1 MAYNPSGVITGSAQ
15 TGLTSPTYTVAA
27 AQAPTQLGKQVY
39 VSALGGTQTGV
50 EVHSG
55 SRRFLA
61 NFVVP
66 ASWKTQREG
75 NMSGSLGAVTGA
87 MIMSG
92 FNTFNLLVLKGCAV
106 DSIGN
111 VRDMRVRLQVDLPVG
126 ADAFDP
132 ESVRA
137 AMSFLVGLLSNQSA
151 GIGDTL
157 ITGAA

>member
-1 MAYNPSGVITGSAQ
+1 MAYSPSGVITGTAQ
-15 TGLTSPTYTVAA
+15 TGFTSPTYTVAA

-39 VSALGGTQTGV
+39 VSAVGGTQPNV
-50 EVHSG
+50 VAHSG

-66 ASWKTQREG
+66 ASWKSQREG
-75 NMSGSLGAVTGA
+75 NTSGSVGAGTGA
-87 MIMSG
+87 MIMTG
-92 FNTFNLLVLKGCAV
+92 FNTFNLLVLKGCKV

-111 VRDMRVRLQVDLPVG
+111 IRDMRIRVTIDLPVG
-126 ADAFDP
+126 ADAFDA

-137 AMSFLVGLLSNQSA
+137 AQSFAYGLLSNQSA
-151 GIGDTL
+151 GIGDTT